1 MTRSPRLRSLFF
13 APVFD
18 QCEELPA
25 LLTAFR
31 ATALPCD
38 ELLLVNNGST
48 DGSAELIHASGFPYL
63 DLPRNLGV
71 GGAFMAAADYAIER
85 GFDVLGAI
93 AGNGK
98 MLPAEMHRVLDPV
111 VNGSADYVTGSRYLP
126 GGSSPNLTRF
136 RGLAIPAVTLAVQL
150 LTGRRIT
157 DATCGYRCYR
167 LDILKRA
174 TFDWHAPWLEGYG
187 FEYYLYAHVL
197 QDRSIRSIEVPVTM
211 QYPPSGR
218 RHTKIRAFVGWWD
231 MFKPFLVARF
241 DGQGFR
247 PGDAT
252 S

>member
-1 MTRSPRLRSLFF
+1 MTHSRRLRSLFF
-13 APVFD
+13 VPVFD

-38 ELLLVNNGST
+38 ELLFVNNGST

-63 DLPRNLGV
+63 DLPFNHGV
-71 GGAFMAAADYAIER
+71 GAAFMAAADHALAR

-98 MLPAEMHRVLDPV
+98 MLPAEMPRVLDPV
-111 VNGSADYVTGSRYLP
+111 LSGAADYVTGSRYLP
-126 GGSSPNLTRF
+126 GGGSPNLTTF
-136 RGLAIPAVTLAVQL
+136 RSLAIPAVTLAVRL
-150 LTGRRIT
+150 LTGRSLT

-167 LDILKRA
+167 LDLLRRA
-174 TFDWHAPWLEGYG
+174 AFDWHAEWLRGYG
-187 FEYYLYAHVL
+187 FEDDLYAKVL
-197 QDRSIRSIEVPVTM
+197 LDPSIRSLEVPVTM
-211 QYPPSGR
+211 KYPPGGR

-241 DGQGFR
+241 DGRGFSR
-247 PGDAT
+247 
-252 S
+252 

>member
-1 MTRSPRLRSLFF
+1 
-13 APVFD
+13 
-18 QCEELPA
+18 
-25 LLTAFR
+25 
-31 ATALPCD
+31 
-38 ELLLVNNGST
+38 
-48 DGSAELIHASGFPYL
+48 
-63 DLPRNLGV
+63 
-71 GGAFMAAADYAIER
+71 MAAADYAIAG

-136 RGLAIPAVTLAVQL
+136 RGLAIPAVTLAVRL

-187 FEYYLYAHVL
+187 FEYYLYAHEGAFQHISNANTSARNQGVNA
-197 QDRSIRSIEVPVTM
+197 
-211 QYPPSGR
+211 YGG
-218 RHTKIRAFVGWWD
+218 FVG
-231 MFKPFLVARF
+231 FTYVF
-241 DGQGFR
+241 DKIWN
-247 PGDAT
+247 D
-252 S
+252 